1 MKKKSLLDSY
11 AVLAYLKQEERYKKV
26 KDLLSSDEVR
36 ILMNDINVGETY
48 YILARERG
56 RERAE
61 YFLNIILPS
70 LPITVLGNS
79 LQEVIQA
86 AVIKSEY
93 PISYADAFVVA
104 TAQREGATII
114 TGDPDFKQVED
125 LVKIEWL

>member
-1 MKKKSLLDSY
+1 VKKKSLLDSY

>member
-1 MKKKSLLDSY
+1 
-11 AVLAYLKQEERYKKV
+11 
-26 KDLLSSDEVR
+26 
-36 ILMNDINVGETY
+36 MNDINVGETY